1 MRFRSFIITAILA
14 AAVAILN
21 HPASAQTTGVV
32 AKLSW
37 ISGCWQRTTRNG
49 QTIDEQ
55 WMTPRGE
62 SMLGM
67 SRTVRGDSLIEYE
80 QLRIGARAGRAVYF
94 AAPSGQTPSEFTA
107 ASVSDTLVVF
117 ENPQHDFPQ
126 RIIYRKRGADSLIAR
141 IEGTTGGNTRGVDFP
156 YAKARCPGS

>member
-1 MRFRSFIITAILA
+1 MRFRSFFTTTILTA
-14 AAVAILN
+14 AALLN
-21 HPASAQTTGVV
+21 RPANAQSSGVV
-32 AKLSW
+32 GKLTW
-37 ISGCWQRTTRNG
+37 ISGCWQRTTRNS
-49 QTIDEQ
+49 QIIDEQ

-141 IEGTTGGNTRGVDFP
+141 IEGTTGGTARGVDFP
-156 YAKARCPGS
+156 YVKARCPGG